1 MHIHRLAE
9 AWLKAC
15 KQRSVTRR
23 LGAIWI
29 GVLILLCGSIA
40 YVGVA
45 PDRAVPCDLFIVLDG
60 AWRVLQGQRPHVD
73 FYTPLG
79 PLMYMIFAAGLW
91 LRGLDVRGVGLA
103 LGITGL
109 IVGLWAWRL
118 SRRRMG
124 GVASVAMSWMM
135 ALLVITP
142 RPIGYDFRLVSHAS
156 SFNRLGYALLGLVAI
171 ESLWVNDRNSSAPM
185 RDWGGA
191 ASTGLLCAALLFLK
205 ITYGLAAIAL
215 VGVGLLLGK
224 FDYKRIAAIIIS
236 FSLTVFGMLWY
247 LQFGVSAVWSDLR
260 IAGGGRLLPKEQI
273 LRGISEGLPA
283 FAPLF
288 LIAIICSF
296 GRRWSVDA
304 WRWPL
309 MALAVTILGLCLG
322 ITNTYCPPVHLAALL
337 GIMMGDWIAVWQPL
351 GQTTGRS
358 MIQACMLAA
367 IAVIAIAPAA
377 TDALSLTWA
386 VLPLR
391 NVSQRRTAH
400 LSPPHVARFVAVNGN
415 ENPNLG
421 TDFLDGVEDGIQ
433 LLKAHSHPEDSVM
446 AMEFINPFEY
456 ALQRPVARGG
466 ATNLRYKYTYTD
478 HSKPS
483 AEWLVGNYSYVMIP
497 KRTVDFPWSFQA
509 LMRNYM
515 TYINSHFTW
524 AAESRYW
531 VLYRRSPRDGPGG

>member
-1 MHIHRLAE
+1 MDIRRPAE
-9 AWLKAC
+9 VCLKAC
-15 KQRSVTRR
+15 RQRSVSTR

-29 GVLILLCGSIA
+29 GGLIVLCGSIA

-60 AWRVLQGQRPHVD
+60 AWRVLQGQRPHID

-109 IVGLWAWRL
+109 IVGLGAWRL

-124 GVASVAMSWMM
+124 AMASVAISWMM

-142 RPIGYDFRLVSHAS
+142 RPIGYVFRMVSHAS

-171 ESLWVNDRNSSAPM
+171 ESLWVEEPNSGASA
-185 RDWGGA
+185 RDVGGA
-191 ASTGLLCAALLFLK
+191 MSTGLLCAVLLFLK
-205 ITYGLAAIAL
+205 VTYGLAAIGL
-215 VGVGLLLGK
+215 VGVGLVLGN
-224 FDYKRIAAIIIS
+224 FDYRRIGVIALA

-247 LQFGVSAVWSDLR
+247 LQFGVSAVWSDLK

-273 LRGISEGLPA
+273 IRGATDGLPA
-283 FAPLF
+283 FVLLF
-288 LIAIICSF
+288 MIATVCSF
-296 GRRWSVDA
+296 CKRWSVDR

-309 MALAVTILGLCLG
+309 TALAVTVLGLCLG
-322 ITNTYCPPVHLAALL
+322 ITNTFCPPVHLAALL
-337 GIMMGDWIAVWQPL
+337 GIMMGDWIAVRQPL
-351 GQTTGRS
+351 GCSPRS
-358 MIQACMLAA
+358 NSIQASMLAA
-367 IAVIAIAPAA
+367 IAVLVLVPAV

-391 NVSQRRTAH
+391 NASQRRMAH
-400 LSPPHVARFVAVNGN
+400 LSPPHIASFVAVNGN

-433 LLKAHSHPEDSVM
+433 LLKTHSRPEDSVM
-446 AMEFINPFEY
+446 AMEFANPFEY

-478 HSKPS
+478 NSKPG
-483 AEWLVGNYSYVMIP
+483 AEWLIGNYSYVMIP
-497 KRTVDFPWSFQA
+497 KQSVDFPWSFQA
-509 LMRNYM
+509 LMRNYGS
-515 TYINSHFTW
+515 YINSHFAW
-524 AAESRYW
+524 AAESRHW
-531 VLYRRSPRDGPGG
+531 VLYRRLPPDGSGG